1 MIKTES
7 HTKLNILNLSMFL
20 GLKQIHSAL
29 AFDAVTHLYIF
40 NHFLSSFP
48 KCMPYPVRVRRP
60 GQLSP
65 VCPASRSGRCGIC
78 RTALCPFLGYCR
90 LLEYYP
96 WQWWRC
102 RVGTCCPTLW
112 EMAGMLL
119 SSGQLQN
126 AFQRQAQLAL

>member
-1 MIKTES
+1 LISLYT
-7 HTKLNILNLSMFL
+7 
-20 GLKQIHSAL
+20 
-29 AFDAVTHLYIF
+29 FDLFPST
-40 NHFLSSFP
+40 FP
-48 KCMPYPVRVRRP
+48 KCMSYPVRVRRP